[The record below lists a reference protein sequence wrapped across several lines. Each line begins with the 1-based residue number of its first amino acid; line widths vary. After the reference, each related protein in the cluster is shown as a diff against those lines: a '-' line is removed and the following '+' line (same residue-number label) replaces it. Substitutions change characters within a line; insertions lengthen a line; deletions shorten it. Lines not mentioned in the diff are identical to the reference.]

1 MPPTSNPQGPATAP
15 GSAAADRAAGFSRW
29 LGSATRAG
37 VRRAGASAPAI
48 LQLSVAVVAAYSVTH
63 FGLGHAAPITA
74 ATVTLSSL
82 GFVRDARPVRVLE
95 TAIGITLGITLSE
108 VILLAFGQGVWQLGL
123 SVAVTLFIARILSP
137 APGFAVIA
145 GVQSALVAMLP
156 VVVGGPFTRTI
167 DGLVGGAIA
176 LAATALIPRDPRR
189 GELADARRVLRVFSD
204 LVTDLVAELRRGP
217 DNDVYRVLEGARRT
231 QPLVDQWRTS
241 LESALGV
248 ARISPFLRRRLP
260 ELNRQKVMLAGIDL
274 AIRDLRVVIRR
285 LTVVMRDGQPRPQFA
300 DLFDGLVG
308 ALSLLEQ
315 SLTDPLVRPLVRQH
329 LILIAVRLD
338 PDELFPDNTMVEVSV
353 VLELRPLVM
362 DLLTATGLSAAEARA
377 SLPSLPA

>member
-1 MPPTSNPQGPATAP
+1 MPPTSNARETASA
-15 GSAAADRAAGFSRW
+15 GSAAKARAGGFSRW
-29 LGSATRAG
+29 LGSATSAG
-37 VRRAGASAPAI
+37 FRRAGASAPAI
-48 LQLSVAVVAAYSVTH
+48 LQLVVAVVAAYSVTH
-63 FGLGHAAPITA
+63 YGLGHAAPITA
-74 ATVTLSSL
+74 VTVTLSSL

-95 TAIGITLGITLSE
+95 TAIGVTLGITLSE
-108 VILLAFGQGVWQLGL
+108 LILMAFGQGIWQLGV
-123 SVAVTLFIARILSP
+123 SVAVTLFAARIISP

-156 VVVGGPFTRTI
+156 AVQGGPFTRTI

-176 LAATALIPRDPRR
+176 LLVTALIPRDPRR
-189 GELADARRVLRVFSD
+189 FALADARRVLRVFSD
-204 LVTDLVAELRRGP
+204 IVSDLVIELRRGP
-217 DNDVYRVLEGARRT
+217 ENDVDRVLEDARRT
-231 QPLVDQWRTS
+231 QPLIDQWRAS
-241 LESALGV
+241 LESALGI

-260 ELNRQKVMLAGIDL
+260 ELKRQKVMLAGVDL

-285 LTVVMRDGQPRPQFA
+285 LSVIMRDGQPRPQFA

-315 SLTDPLVRPLVRQH
+315 SLTDPMVRPLARQH

-338 PDELFPDNTMVEVSV
+338 PDELFPENTMVEISV

-362 DLLTATGLSAAEARA
+362 DLLTATGLSVAEARA
-377 SLPSLPA
+377 SLPTLPA